1 MAQPEDDF
9 EIGIETGY
17 IEGQS
22 DPAEHRFVFAY
33 TITITNRGEVS
44 ARLLNRHWIVTHGNG
59 KSEEVRGKGVVGQQ
73 PRIPP
78 GESFSYTSGAVIES
92 EVGAMQGSYEF
103 ETDGGDRFSIPIPPF
118 ALSVRNAL
126 H

>member
-1 MAQPEDDF
+1 MTEHEDDF
-9 EIGIETGY
+9 QIAIETGY

-22 DPAEHRFVFAY
+22 DPAERRYVFAY
-33 TITITNRGEVS
+33 KITITNRGKVS

-73 PRIPP
+73 PRIAP

-103 ETDGGDRFSIPIPPF
+103 ETDSGDHFDVPIPPF
-118 ALSVRNAL
+118 TLSVPNAL